1 MHVEGSDF
9 LYHAPISAPGDES
22 LFMNTLLM
30 HCRAGFEGEVCSE
43 IAEHAARLGVAGYA
57 KAKPH
62 TACAEFICH
71 EPAGPARLMSELRF
85 SDLIFPRQWARGEF
99 VQLPES
105 DRISVLLDH
114 LAAYPVCGSL
124 WLEVLDTNDGKEL
137 SNFCKKFEAPLR
149 KALLGAG
156 RLVEDAN
163 LPRLLLTFKSGREVF
178 AGVADAGNF
187 AMWPMGIPRLK
198 FPREAPSRST
208 LKLEEAWH
216 HFIPREQWDE
226 RLHGDMT
233 GVDLGAA
240 PGGWTYQLV
249 RRGMLVTAIDNGP
262 MAQSLMDT
270 GLVTHLMADGFTY
283 KPKQT
288 VDWMVCDIVEKPAR
302 NAALLETWLG
312 ENLCREAV
320 VNLKLPMKQ
329 RYAEVRKLLERIEDG
344 FKARGVKVQIGCKQ
358 LYHDREEVTCHLRRL
373 DSAKR

>member
-1 MHVEGSDF
+1 
-9 LYHAPISAPGDES
+9 
-22 LFMNTLLM
+22 MNTLFM
-30 HCRAGFEGEVCSE
+30 HCRPGFESEVCSE
-43 IAEHAARLGVAGYA
+43 IADIAARLNVAGYA
-57 KAKPH
+57 KAKAD
-62 TACAEFICH
+62 TACAEFICL
-71 EPAGPARLMSELRF
+71 EQGGAQRLMQGQRF
-85 SDLIFPRQWARGEF
+85 DRLIFPRQWARGEF
-99 VQLPES
+99 VELPET
-105 DRISVLLDH
+105 DRISVLLEH
-114 LAAYPVCGSL
+114 LNAFPVCGSL

-137 SNFCKKFEAPLR
+137 STFCRKFEAPLR
-149 KALLGAG
+149 KALLKAG
-156 RLVEDAN
+156 KLREDPA

-178 AGVADAGNF
+178 LGLAEADNN

-216 HFIPREQWDE
+216 HFIPRDQWDE
-226 RLHGDMT
+226 RLSGDMT

-262 MAQSLMDT
+262 MAESLMDT
-270 GLVTHLMADGFTY
+270 GLVQHLMTDGFTW
-283 KPKQT
+283 KPRQT

-312 ENLCREAV
+312 EGLCRESV

-329 RYAEVRKLLERIEDG
+329 RYAEVRRLLERIEDG
-344 FKARGVKVQIGCKQ
+344 FKARGVKVSIGCKQ

-373 DSAKR
+373 DLRKA